1 VSQPERYRHQVAFI
15 LVDGQFE
22 PSLRDMLPAGVVDG
36 LMHGGPKG

>member
-1 VSQPERYRHQVAFI
+1 VGQPERCRPKVAFI

-22 PSLRDMLPAGVVDG
+22 PSLRDMLPAGAVDG